1 MPILGAMELRDLRT
15 LVTVV
20 RTGSFTAAAAELGY
34 TQSAVSQQIQ
44 SLEQEVDRLLLE
56 RRPVRP
62 TPAGARLIEHA
73 NRILMR
79 LDVARSEL
87 ASIDSSGPTLRVSA
101 CPLAGPTLLAAGLRM
116 IRKDSPSVRISLRST
131 TADAAVKAL
140 GAGEVDVAL
149 VDGLTAPD
157 NPLALSEPGLLMST
171 GLIES
176 RLLVVLPDAHPLA
189 NRQWVDLTMLAD
201 APWVAS
207 SHLTMPDSKVEG
219 QFVVHEPSDLT
230 TLLSLVAANHGSALL
245 PASVPV
251 LPPGVTAVPLR
262 RPALAHRTE
271 ALTLRNPPATAAA
284 LVDHLRVLARQAALL
299 ESDGVS
305 G

>member
-1 MPILGAMELRDLRT
+1 MEVRDLRT

-20 RTGSFTAAAAELGY
+20 KTGSFTAAAAELGY

-44 SLEQEVDRLLLE
+44 SLEQEVGRPLLE

-62 TPAGARLIEHA
+62 TPAGLRLIEHA

-87 ASIDSSGPTLRVSA
+87 ASIDRAGPALRVAA
-101 CPLAGPTLLAAGLRM
+101 CPLAATTLLASGLRM
-116 IRKDSPSVRISLRST
+116 IRRQSPSVRISLRST
-131 TADAAVKAL
+131 TASTAVAALA
-140 GAGEVDVAL
+140 AGDVDVAL

-171 GLIES
+171 GVIEA
-176 RLLVVLPDAHPLA
+176 RLLVALPEGHPLA
-189 NRQWVDLTMLAD
+189 GRKWIDLTMLAD

-207 SHLTMPDSKVEG
+207 THLPNHGEMAEG
-219 QFVVHEPSDLT
+219 HFTVHEPTDLT
-230 TLLSLVAANHGSALL
+230 TLLSLVAADHGSALI

-271 ALTLRNPPATAAA
+271 VLTLRNPPPTAAD
-284 LVDHLRVLARQAALL
+284 LVDCLRLLARQGALA
-299 ESDGVS
+299 EPEGR
-305 G
+305 